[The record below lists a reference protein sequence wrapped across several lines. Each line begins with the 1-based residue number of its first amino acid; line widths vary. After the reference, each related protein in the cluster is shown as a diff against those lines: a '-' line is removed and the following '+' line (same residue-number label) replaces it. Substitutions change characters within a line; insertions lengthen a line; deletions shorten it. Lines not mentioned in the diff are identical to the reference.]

1 MKTLFTVAALA
12 ALVLAASADA
22 RVVGNGASLNGI
34 WENGIWENGVW
45 QNGIWENGT
54 DYQGV
59 NMQGTRLHGRPG
71 KATISSTS
79 LVRVE
84 LPR

>member
-12 ALVLAASADA
+12 ALTLALAVSAGHAHGCNDWMC
-22 RVVGNGASLNGI
+22 GTNGTALNGI
-34 WENGIWENGVW
+34 WENGIWENG
-45 QNGIWENGT
+45 T
-54 DYQGV
+54 DYQGM

-71 KATISSTS
+71 KVTISSTS

-84 LPR
+84 LRR

>member
-1 MKTLFTVAALA
+1 M
-12 ALVLAASADA
+12 
-22 RVVGNGASLNGI
+22 NGTSLNG
-34 WENGIWENGVW
+34 VW
-45 QNGIWENGT
+45 DNGT
-54 DYQGV
+54 TYQGWT
-59 NMQGTRLHGRPG
+59 MQGTRLHGRPG